1 MKLVKWCGRE
11 GYEVVVKWN
20 EWKVMV
26 KCRCN
31 SS

>member
-1 MKLVKWCGRE
+1 MGKLWCGTE

-26 KCRCN
+26 KRKCN
-31 SS
+31 TS